1 MTVGDYIAGPSH
13 VLPTG
18 GSARAFSGLGVE
30 DFIRKTHIIA
40 YTKSA
45 LEKVREPIERLTA
58 LEGLPRHY
66 DAVKVRLE

>member
-18 GSARAFSGLGVE
+18 GAARIFSSLGVE
-30 DFIRKTHIIA
+30 DFIRRTHIIG
-40 YTKSA
+40 YTKGA

-58 LEGLPRHY
+58 LEGLPKHF
-66 DAVKVRLE
+66 DSVKVRLT